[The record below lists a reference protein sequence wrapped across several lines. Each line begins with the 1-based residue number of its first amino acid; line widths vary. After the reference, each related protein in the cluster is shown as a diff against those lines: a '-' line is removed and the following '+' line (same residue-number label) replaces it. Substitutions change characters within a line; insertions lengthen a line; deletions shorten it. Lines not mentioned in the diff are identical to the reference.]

1 MLAATVAAAMPAT
14 KGATMGRRAVC
25 LLMVVFLAATALAGG
40 VQERNALVTQLDV
53 KLQLLAGRL
62 SELEQHQSDLE
73 QAWSR
78 VEHLSSDLIRAHR
91 EGETLDSLKLRDADL
106 RLAEAELLM
115 HVAESQRL
123 RGEVAALRSEVDV
136 LRQRLEETG
145 KAAGEGDPL
154 TGRWKLAVE
163 PGGLEGY
170 ADLELNGT
178 LVTGVYH
185 LSGGWYGSLKGTLV
199 AGKVRLER
207 IDSQLGFAAIFYGRL
222 FTDEDPPR
230 LQGTWEGTNL
240 SAGLPSSG
248 TWVATRVP
256 ERSPGTD

>member
-1 MLAATVAAAMPAT
+1 
-14 KGATMGRRAVC
+14 MGRRAASF
-25 LLMVVFLAATALAGG
+25 LLGLFLATTALAAGG
-40 VQERNALVTQLDV
+40 GERNALATQLDV
-53 KLQLLAGRL
+53 KLQLLNARM
-62 SELEQHQSDLE
+62 SELEEHQSDLE

-78 VEHLSSDLIRAHR
+78 VDHLSSDLVRAHR
-91 EGETLDSLKLRDADL
+91 EGETLESLKLRDADL

-123 RGEVAALRSEVDV
+123 RAEVAALRGEVDL
-136 LRQRLEETG
+136 LRQRLAEATRAG
-145 KAAGEGDPL
+145 GEGDPL
-154 TGRWKLAVE
+154 SGRWKLAVE
-163 PGGLEGY
+163 PGGLEGFV
-170 ADLELNGT
+170 DLELDGT

-222 FTDEDPPR
+222 FTHEDPPR

-240 SAGLPSSG
+240 TAGLPSSG
-248 TWVATRVP
+248 TWVATKVP
-256 ERSPGTD
+256 ERPQGSE